1 MRRTFKL
8 LPLVLVAS
16 LTACD
21 IATRYHS
28 DTLYCF
34 DTTVIVESKEYHGLM
49 YNVVVQEQ
57 TCQIIKDVDAI
68 SDAYKK
74 REVTNIF
81 DLNQTNDKLEINE
94 DLYWLLHEC
103 KELER
108 IAPNF
113 NPLIGSLSN
122 KWKKALEENTALSN
136 DVIEEELT
144 KINNSE
150 LVLSMTGDNTYF
162 AQRKGDA
169 LIDVGAIAKGFAL
182 DQCQVFLRKH
192 SEPDYEY
199 MINAGNSSVLLGMNR
214 KKNNYKVKLKDLSKD
229 TYLYLKDSYV
239 STSGI
244 SEQKTTIDGVAYSH
258 IINPKTGS
266 AVSLYDTVI
275 VVANGDYGNGA
286 LGDVL
291 ATSFMMSDL
300 EEIKQ
305 SEKENGVNVIVIK
318 DDKILY
324 KSENIELS

>member
-1 MRRTFKL
+1 MKKFFKT
-8 LPLVLVAS
+8 LPLLLVAS
-16 LTACD
+16 LSACD
-21 IATRYHS
+21 IAHQYHE
-28 DTLYCF
+28 DTLFCF
-34 DTTVIVESKEYHGLM
+34 DTAVTVKTTEYHGLM
-49 YNVVVQEQ
+49 YSVAVQKDICNMLQ
-57 TCQIIKDVDAI
+57 QIDAVA
-68 SDAYKK
+68 DAYQK

-81 DLNQTNDKLEINE
+81 DLNQTNEKIEISE

-103 KELER
+103 QELER
-108 IAPNF
+108 IASNF

-122 KWKKALEENTALSN
+122 KWKKALEENKVLSN

-144 KINNSE
+144 KINNSQ
-150 LVLSMTGDNTYF
+150 LVISMTGDNKYF

-192 SEPDYEY
+192 ADPNYEY
-199 MINAGNSSVLLGMNR
+199 MINAGNSSILLGNNR
-214 KKNNYKVKLKDLSKD
+214 NGSTFKVKLKDLKD

-244 SEQKTTIDGVAYSH
+244 SEQKTTIDGVNYSH

-291 ATSFMMSDL
+291 VTSFMMSEL
-300 EEIKQ
+300 EEIKEA
-305 SEKENGVNVIVIK
+305 EKENGVNVIVIK

-324 KSENIELS
+324 KSESIELH

>member
-16 LTACD
+16 LTACSK
-21 IATRYHS
+21 YHQ

-34 DTTVIVESKEYHGLM
+34 DTAIIVESKKYHGLM
-49 YNVVVQEQ
+49 YDIDVQSDI
-57 TCQIIKDVDAI
+57 CNIIKQTDAI

-81 DLNQTNDKLEINE
+81 DLNQTNEKIEISE

-122 KWKKALEENTALSN
+122 KWKKALEENKVLSN

-144 KINNSE
+144 KMNNSE
-150 LVLSMTGDNTYF
+150 LVISMTGDNRYF

-182 DQCQVFLRKH
+182 DQCQVFLK
-192 SEPDYEY
+192 
-199 MINAGNSSVLLGMNR
+199 
-214 KKNNYKVKLKDLSKD
+214 
-229 TYLYLKDSYV
+229 
-239 STSGI
+239 
-244 SEQKTTIDGVAYSH
+244 
-258 IINPKTGS
+258 
-266 AVSLYDTVI
+266 
-275 VVANGDYGNGA
+275 
-286 LGDVL
+286 
-291 ATSFMMSDL
+291 
-300 EEIKQ
+300 
-305 SEKENGVNVIVIK
+305 
-318 DDKILY
+318 
-324 KSENIELS
+324 

>member
-8 LPLVLVAS
+8 LPLVVVAS

-81 DLNQTNDKLEINE
+81 DLNQTNEKIEISE

-103 KELER
+103 QELER
-108 IAPNF
+108 IASNF

-122 KWKKALEENTALSN
+122 KWKKALEENKVLSN
-136 DVIEEELT
+136 DMIEEELT
-144 KINNSE
+144 KINNSQ
-150 LVLSMTGDNTYF
+150 LVISMTGDNKYF

-192 SEPDYEY
+192 AEPDYEY
-199 MINAGNSSVLLGMNR
+199 MINAGNSSILLGNNR
-214 KKNNYKVKLKDLSKD
+214 KGSTFKVKLKDLKD

-244 SEQKTTIDGVAYSH
+244 SEQKTTIDGVNYSH

-305 SEKENGVNVIVIK
+305 SEKEIGINVIVIK

-324 KSENIELS
+324 KSESIELH

>member
-16 LTACD
+16 LTACSK
-21 IATRYHS
+21 YHQ

-34 DTTVIVESKEYHGLM
+34 DTAIIVESKEYHGLM
-49 YNVVVQEQ
+49 YDIDVQSDI
-57 TCQIIKDVDAI
+57 CNIIKQTDAI

-81 DLNQTNDKLEINE
+81 DLNQTNEKIEINE

-108 IAPNF
+108 IAPHF

-122 KWKKALEENTALSN
+122 KWKKALEENKVLSN

-144 KINNSE
+144 KMNNSE
-150 LVLSMTGDNTYF
+150 LVISMTGDNTYF

-192 SEPDYEY
+192 ADPDYEY
-199 MINAGNSSVLLGMNR
+199 MINAGNSSVLLGNNR
-214 KKNNYKVKLKDLSKD
+214 NGSTFKVKLKYLKD

-244 SEQKTTIDGVAYSH
+244 SEQKTTIDGVNYSH

-324 KSENIELS
+324 KSESIELH

>member
-16 LTACD
+16 LTACSK
-21 IATRYHS
+21 YHQ

-34 DTTVIVESKEYHGLM
+34 DTAIIVESKEYHGLM
-49 YNVVVQEQ
+49 YDIDVQSDI
-57 TCQIIKDVDAI
+57 CDIIKQTDAI

-81 DLNQTNDKLEINE
+81 DLNQTNEKIEISE

-103 KELER
+103 QELER
-108 IAPNF
+108 IASNF

-122 KWKKALEENTALSN
+122 KWKKALEENKVLSN

-144 KINNSE
+144 KINNSQ
-150 LVLSMTGDNTYF
+150 LVISMTGDNKYF

-192 SEPDYEY
+192 ADPDYEY
-199 MINAGNSSVLLGMNR
+199 MINAGNSSILLGNNR
-214 KKNNYKVKLKDLSKD
+214 NGSTFKVKLKDLKD

-244 SEQKTTIDGVAYSH
+244 SEQKTTIDGVNYSH

-266 AVSLYDTVI
+266 AVSLYDTII

-324 KSENIELS
+324 KSESIELH